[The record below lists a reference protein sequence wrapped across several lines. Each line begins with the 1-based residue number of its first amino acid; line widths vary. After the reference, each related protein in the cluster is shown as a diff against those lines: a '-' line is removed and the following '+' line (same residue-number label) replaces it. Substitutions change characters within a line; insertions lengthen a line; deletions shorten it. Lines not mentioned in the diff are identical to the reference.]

1 MCRALK
7 VLCVA
12 TDRDSLTALKRAA
25 VSSDW
30 ELAPGATSEDQ
41 ALVQL
46 EQELPHVLV
55 AFGPYERLIGAVR
68 DRAPA
73 IRVVCD
79 RDVPG
84 ADVVATSLEEVRDAV
99 KGRARPGGPVRS

>member
-12 TDRDSLTALKRAA
+12 TDPDALTALKRAA
-25 VSSDW
+25 VSADW
-30 ELAPGATSEDQ
+30 ELVPGATSEEQ
-41 ALVQL
+41 ALVQF
-46 EQELPHVLV
+46 EQDRPHVLV
-55 AFGPYERLIGAVR
+55 VFGPYEALIAAVR

-79 RDVPG
+79 RDLPG